1 MKFCQLS
8 TPCKNWAFFS
18 AFEKTMNKFFPEPP
32 KTDMVRYIAGDPI
45 KPEIEVYENMA
56 VHTGLPEALLGS

>member
-1 MKFCQLS
+1 
-8 TPCKNWAFFS
+8 
-18 AFEKTMNKFFPEPP
+18 MNKFFPEPP